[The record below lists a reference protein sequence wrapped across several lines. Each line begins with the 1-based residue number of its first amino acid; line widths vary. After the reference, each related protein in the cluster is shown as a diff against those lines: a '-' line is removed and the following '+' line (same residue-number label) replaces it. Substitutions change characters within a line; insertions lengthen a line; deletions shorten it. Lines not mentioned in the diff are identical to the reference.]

1 MQTDYKSQLS
11 KQDIVPFL
19 IRSNAK
25 AWQGVIVNFSL
36 IALAFLL
43 PALWLNPLTILIS
56 LILLGNRQL
65 GLGILM
71 HDCAHNAF
79 FESKRLNQRIGEWL
93 CAAPILAQFEGYRT
107 YHLKHHAKAGTTDDP
122 DYPNYK
128 PYPIKPASLRR
139 KVFRDVIGL
148 TGLKN
153 FAAIVM
159 MHSGK
164 LSFDMSYKSKESSTV
179 LTAADVLKNLGRNL
193 YRSLVFHLV
202 LFALLSIAGMS
213 GLYWLWWVAF
223 LTTFQLFSRIRNA
236 AEHANVPNLLSKDP
250 RLHARTTYANLFERM
265 TVAPN
270 HVNYH
275 LEHHWIASVPPYHL
289 KNFHQYLLEKD
300 LINRDDV
307 LPNYRAVLNAMTEPL
322 EQWT

>member
-1 MQTDYKSQLS
+1 METDYKSLLS
-11 KQDIVPFL
+11 KKDIAPFL
-19 IRSNAK
+19 TRSNSK
-25 AWQGVIVNFSL
+25 AWTGLATNYAL
-36 IALAFLL
+36 IAFAFLL
-43 PALWLNPLTILIS
+43 PALWLNPLTVIVS

-71 HDCAHNAF
+71 HDCAHHAY
-79 FESKRLNQRIGEWL
+79 FETKALNQRVGEWF

-107 YHLKHHAKAGTTDDP
+107 YHLKHHAKSGTTDDP
-122 DYPNYK
+122 DYLNYK
-128 PYPIKPASLRR
+128 PYPIARASLKR
-139 KVFRDVIGL
+139 KIFRDLIGL

-153 FAAIVM
+153 LAAIFL
-159 MHSGK
+159 MHSGM
-164 LSFDMSYKSKESSTV
+164 LTFDMSYKAKGKQDKLSFGTV
-179 LTAADVLKNLGRNL
+179 CKNLSRNL
-193 YRSLVFHLV
+193 YRTFIFHSLLLTTLV
-202 LFALLSIAGMS
+202 LFGIGY
-213 GLYWLWWVAF
+213 LYLLWWLSF
-223 LTTFQLFSRIRNA
+223 LTTFQLFSRVRNA

-250 RLHARTTYANLFERM
+250 RLHARTTYANWFERL

-289 KNFHQYLLEKD
+289 KAFHECLLNKN
-300 LINRDDV
+300 LINHEDV